1 MSPESAVILA
11 GCAAAVWAAIA
22 AVRRSKRGDPHW
34 SPAVAFFVLAVRQAI
49 LLWGTLAGRFHTP
62 WSLEAMI
69 LLVPVVYLLDDWSS
83 WRSRPLPIAPMG
95 ANTRPDEPIPDD
107 GTPISETARREAREL
122 IHRHEQEQ
130 QMLAYEIHD
139 GFVQEAAAALMNLQA
154 WQARAAENGEDGIEL
169 IDQAERLLREA
180 VGDARRLVRGLRPA
194 LLDEGGP
201 VPAIENFLHET
212 AAAHPEVAIEFMNES
227 RFHRLPLPLETAV
240 FRIVQ
245 EAVNNAV
252 RHAQASKIVVRLEQ
266 PNGDLV
272 IEVRDDGRG
281 FDPQKIPGGHFGV
294 IGLYD
299 RAASFGGRAEI
310 DSAPGRGTTV
320 RAVLP
325 LRATDPASADSEPS
339 PSQHA

>member
-1 MSPESAVILA
+1 MNPESAVIFA
-11 GCAAAVWAAIA
+11 GCVAAMWAAIK
-22 AVRRSKRGDPHW
+22 AVRRSRQGGVHW
-34 SPAVAFFVLAVRQAI
+34 APALAFFVLAVRQSI
-49 LLWGTLAGRFHTP
+49 LFWGTWTGRFQAS
-62 WSLEAMI
+62 WSLEAMV
-69 LLVPVVYLLDDWSS
+69 LLVPVVYLVGDWSGGQS
-83 WRSRPLPIAPMG
+83 QTSAVAPRELEG
-95 ANTRPDEPIPDD
+95 KYEEPVSVA
-107 GTPISETARREAREL
+107 TRREAREL

-154 WQARAAENGEDGIEL
+154 WQARSVQNGEDGIEL

-180 VGDARRLVRGLRPA
+180 IGDARRLVRGLRPA

-201 VPAIENFLHET
+201 VPAIENFLQET
-212 AAAHPEVAIEFMNES
+212 AARHPDIAFEFENET

-252 RHAQASKIVVRLEQ
+252 RHARASKIVVRLEQ
-266 PNGDLV
+266 VNDDLV

-281 FDPQKIPGGHFGV
+281 FDPRNVPVGHFGV
-294 IGLYD
+294 VGIYD
-299 RAASFGGRAEI
+299 RAASFGGHAEI
-310 DSAPGRGTTV
+310 DSAPGRGTIV

-325 LRATDPASADSEPS
+325 LRETDRTPESESS
-339 PSQHA
+339 PSQYA